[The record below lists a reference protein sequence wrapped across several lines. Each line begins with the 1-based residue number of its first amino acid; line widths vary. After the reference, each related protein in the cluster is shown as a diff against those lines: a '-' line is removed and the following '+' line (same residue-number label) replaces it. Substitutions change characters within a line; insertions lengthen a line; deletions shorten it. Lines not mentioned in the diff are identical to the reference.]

1 MFCNPVLWRM
11 LEWTRLPEYLR
22 KARLVIKMHSGSPV
36 GRQATSK
43 LRLHDHNRFE
53 TVNIAYEIL
62 NRLYTEWQIDVWS
75 ANTGLA
81 RSQVNTF
88 EILGSPTEITTARLT
103 IGSPRHTCFSLYM
116 LTPIQISLH
125 LCHKAHKT
133 LTLSFLHVRD
143 GRLLLPQPPLR
154 VIDVRTRDLHVSC
167 FSNSLIFMGAVCQL
181 PSQPSIWRTEELT
194 SPFKLFRMAGDS
206 IRSPTRLQ
214 LTFSRGH

>member
-1 MFCNPVLWRM
+1 MKILTQIDADLHLLQILRNPILWRM

-75 ANTGLA
+75 ANTGFA

-88 EILGSPTEITTARLT
+88 EILGSPTEIT
-103 IGSPRHTCFSLYM
+103 
-116 LTPIQISLH
+116 
-125 LCHKAHKT
+125 
-133 LTLSFLHVRD
+133 
-143 GRLLLPQPPLR
+143 
-154 VIDVRTRDLHVSC
+154 
-167 FSNSLIFMGAVCQL
+167 
-181 PSQPSIWRTEELT
+181 
-194 SPFKLFRMAGDS
+194 
-206 IRSPTRLQ
+206 
-214 LTFSRGH
+214 